1 MVTAMYPGRFDP
13 VTNGHVDIVSR
24 ASQLFDLVIVSV
36 AESRSAMFST
46 EERVGLF
53 ASAVEHLSNVR
64 VRAHGGLTVDAAR
77 SEGATVLV
85 RGLRA
90 VTDFETELDMALMN
104 RKLAPEIESVFLMTD
119 ARYLFFSATR
129 ARELAGFGRIVDD
142 MLPASAAEALRKKFA
157 LQAS

>member
-1 MVTAMYPGRFDP
+1 MYPGRFDP

-24 ASQLFDLVIVSV
+24 ASQLFDQVIVSV
-36 AESRSAMFST
+36 AQSRSSLFT
-46 EERVGLF
+46 TDERVEIF
-53 ASAVEHLSNVR
+53 AAAVKHLGNVR

-77 SEGATVLV
+77 TEGATVLV

-90 VTDFETELDMALMN
+90 VTDFEAELDMALMN

-119 ARYLFFSATR
+119 ARYFFFSATR

-142 MLPASAAEALRKKFA
+142 MLPASAAAALRKKF
-157 LQAS
+157 SVPD